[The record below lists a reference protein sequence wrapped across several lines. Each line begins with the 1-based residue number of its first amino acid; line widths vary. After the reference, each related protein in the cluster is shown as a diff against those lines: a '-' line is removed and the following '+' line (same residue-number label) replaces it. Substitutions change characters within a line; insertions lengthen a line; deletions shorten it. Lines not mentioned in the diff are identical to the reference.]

1 MTVRIEEQGQTT
13 SRPSMRRT
21 VGLFLG
27 VVAFFV
33 LLLMPA
39 PAGLSAV
46 GQRTLAVATLMAIW
60 WVTEAI
66 PIPATA
72 LAPLALFPLLH
83 VSKAGVIA
91 RSYGDSN
98 IFLFMGGFFLA
109 MAMQRCDLHKRIALQ
124 IIHVIGTRPR
134 RIVLGF
140 MVATAFLSMWISNT
154 ATTMMVYP
162 IALAVVL
169 HFGTQGGEGDSF
181 KTVLMLGVAY
191 AASIGGLG
199 TLVGT
204 PPNIV
209 FAAAVKSLYPDAPP
223 VDFLRWMLVGLPVV
237 IIFLPIAWL
246 VLTRLVF
253 RIGGFEAGAG
263 KEIIAEQLARLGRPT
278 SAERRTFIVF
288 VATALA
294 WIFRRDIQLGFV
306 TLPGWSSLL
315 GVGGW
320 ANDATVAMVVS
331 LLLFMIPG
339 GGESEGALLDWEWAV
354 RIPWGILILFGGG
367 IALAEAFK
375 SSGLAAWIASHLQA
389 LHNVPTLLL
398 IFSISLM
405 LMVLTEFT
413 SNTAIATIFMP
424 ILAATSSATGLHP
437 FLLMIPATLA
447 ASCAFM
453 LPVATPP
460 NAIVFGSGH
469 VTIRDMLRAGVVL
482 DLIGAV
488 LITAVVYLLAIPVF
502 GITFGQLPAWA
513 R

>member
-1 MTVRIEEQGQTT
+1 VTVRIEEQGQTA

-21 VGLFLG
+21 AGLFLG

-253 RIGGFEAGAG
+253 RIGGFAPAHC
-263 KEIIAEQLARLGRPT
+263 PV
-278 SAERRTFIVF
+278 VF
-288 VATALA
+288 
-294 WIFRRDIQLGFV
+294 F
-306 TLPGWSSLL
+306 
-315 GVGGW
+315 
-320 ANDATVAMVVS
+320 
-331 LLLFMIPG
+331 
-339 GGESEGALLDWEWAV
+339 
-354 RIPWGILILFGGG
+354 
-367 IALAEAFK
+367 
-375 SSGLAAWIASHLQA
+375 
-389 LHNVPTLLL
+389 
-398 IFSISLM
+398 
-405 LMVLTEFT
+405 
-413 SNTAIATIFMP
+413 
-424 ILAATSSATGLHP
+424 
-437 FLLMIPATLA
+437 
-447 ASCAFM
+447 
-453 LPVATPP
+453 
-460 NAIVFGSGH
+460 
-469 VTIRDMLRAGVVL
+469 
-482 DLIGAV
+482 
-488 LITAVVYLLAIPVF
+488 
-502 GITFGQLPAWA
+502 
-513 R
+513 